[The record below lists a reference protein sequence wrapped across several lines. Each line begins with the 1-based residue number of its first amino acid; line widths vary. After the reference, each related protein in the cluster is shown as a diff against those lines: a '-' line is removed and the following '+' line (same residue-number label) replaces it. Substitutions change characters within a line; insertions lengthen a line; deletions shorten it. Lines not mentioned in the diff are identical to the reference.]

1 MKYEYEAEMEEIYRQ
16 NLLKSFKKQ
25 IDNLLFNFI
34 IVDSCNEKVEGF
46 EDFWSYAKSKGFQ
59 VYVVEIQAEPNT
71 CFKRNTHGRTLSEIL
86 RVCFNRYWL
95 QHKVNVPHFVGL
107 TLDKLLSFHRSMKI
121 GRRHQ
126 GTIFGLT

>member
-1 MKYEYEAEMEEIYRQ
+1 MKYEYEAEMEDIYRH

-34 IVDSCNEKVEGF
+34 IVDACNEKVECF

-71 CFKRNTHGRTLSEIL
+71 CFKRNTHSRTLSEIL
-86 RVCFNRYWL
+86 RVCINVFSWSETKKNRKRNGWNA
-95 QHKVNVPHFVGL
+95 V
-107 TLDKLLSFHRSMKI
+107 
-121 GRRHQ
+121 
-126 GTIFGLT
+126 